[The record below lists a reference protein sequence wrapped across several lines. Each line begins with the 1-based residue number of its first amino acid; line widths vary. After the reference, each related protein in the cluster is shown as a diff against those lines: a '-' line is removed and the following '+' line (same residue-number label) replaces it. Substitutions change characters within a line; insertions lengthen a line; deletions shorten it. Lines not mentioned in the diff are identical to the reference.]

1 MSSASVRSMCGD
13 QAALPPQSDL
23 SAANEDV
30 RVGSR
35 LASSV
40 SVDIKAFKGKGAF
53 RSLSR
58 QLSES
63 VAQTRD
69 AMSSLAR
76 DTARF
81 DAGCYLRLVEER
93 GRGAMGRARLR
104 WCIRGQARYV
114 LFEALERAL
123 TSLPPAVVE
132 HFHACEKRAMELNV
146 LESVLRQAVDQLESY
161 LRNGALRQKA
171 EGGAEPPVLLQNR
184 YGR

>member
-1 MSSASVRSMCGD
+1 
-13 QAALPPQSDL
+13 
-23 SAANEDV
+23 
-30 RVGSR
+30 
-35 LASSV
+35 
-40 SVDIKAFKGKGAF
+40 
-53 RSLSR
+53 
-58 QLSES
+58 
-63 VAQTRD
+63 
-69 AMSSLAR
+69 MSSLAR
-76 DTARF
+76 DTTRF

-93 GRGAMGRARLR
+93 GRGEMGRARLR

-171 EGGAEPPVLLQNR
+171 EGG
-184 YGR
+184 G